1 MKRVAV
7 LGAGVTGL
15 TAARSLQAAGHAPVI
30 FEAGARIGGYMA
42 SDNVD
47 GWRFEQGPNT
57 LAADV
62 KTVDTLTAL
71 GVADRLVEASSAS
84 SKRFLVKDGK
94 PVALAMGPG
103 IFASPLF
110 SAGAKLAIV
119 KEPFRTKR
127 DPAQGDESVAD
138 FVRRRLGDE
147 WLARAVGPFISGVY
161 AGDPERLS
169 LRWALP
175 RMFELEQTYG
185 SLIKAAAKL
194 GSVGAKKL
202 YSTATGLGGLADGLA
217 AGLADVRLNTA
228 VTAVRPAG
236 AGWLVATAG
245 GEEPFDAVIATLG
258 PRATAELFAGLV
270 PELAAALRKVAM
282 PPVWVVH
289 HGYRRAAL
297 EHAVD
302 GFGMLIPRVE
312 NLLTLGTLFPS
323 SMFAGRAP
331 EGHVLLSSFLG
342 GRLHENL
349 GNLPAGE
356 IERKVLDEHR
366 ALLGIHEPP
375 VFLKSILW
383 KNAITQYEIGHGKL
397 QELWSAAEAQHANL
411 FLRGNFT
418 GGVAL
423 GDRIAAGAAAA
434 KQAAGA

>member
-1 MKRVAV
+1 MKHVAV

-15 TAARSLQAAGHAPVI
+15 TAARSLQAAGHTVAV

-42 SDNVD
+42 TDAAD
-47 GWRFEQGPNT
+47 GWRVETGPNT
-57 LAADV
+57 IAADA
-62 KTVDTLTAL
+62 KTLEALTAL
-71 GVADRLVEASSAS
+71 GVADRLVEASAASA
-84 SKRFLVKDGK
+84 KRFLVKDGK
-94 PVALAMGPG
+94 PLALAMGPG

-110 SAGAKLAIV
+110 SARAKFSIFG
-119 KEPFRTKR
+119 EPFRKKR
-127 DPAQGDESVAD
+127 DPAAGDESVAD

-185 SLIKAAAKL
+185 SLIKAALKL

-217 AGLADVRLNTA
+217 AGLDVRVGTA
-228 VTAVRPAG
+228 VTAVAPAG
-236 AGWLVATAG
+236 AGWRVTTG
-245 GEEPFDAVIATLG
+245 GTGETYDAVISTLG
-258 PRATAELFAGLV
+258 SQGTAALFGALD
-270 PELAAALRKVAM
+270 PELAAALRKIAQ

-289 HGYRRAAL
+289 HGYRREAV
-297 EHAVD
+297 EHALD

-312 NLLTLGTLFPS
+312 GLLTLGTLFPS
-323 SMFAGRAP
+323 AMFPDRAP

-356 IERKVLDEHR
+356 IERTVFDEHR

-375 VFLKSILW
+375 VFLRSILW
-383 KNAITQYEIGHGKL
+383 KNAITQYEIGHGKVA
-397 QELWSAAEAQHANL
+397 ELWAAAEARHPTL
-411 FLRGNFT
+411 LLRGNFI

-423 GDRIAAGAAAA
+423 GDRVQAGVAAAHRAAGA
-434 KQAAGA
+434 